1 MGCTLRPLGAA
12 LALALLLPLPSL
24 AGEVVVKP
32 GETLSEIA
40 ERYGVSVQRLLQ
52 LNGLK
57 DPKDLWAGSRIQV
70 PGAPAGSSGSG
81 RSTAGASRGAGNY
94 TVKPGETLSE
104 IAERYNVSVER
115 LLQVNGLKDGK
126 DLWAGS
132 RITVPGAGARA
143 ATAGSRTASTKP
155 AVNRAAKEH
164 KVQPGDTLS
173 GIADLYGIP
182 QERLVALNG
191 LNKPDQLVSGTTL
204 RLRGATSTAT
214 AAAKPA
220 TKPSSTA
227 RRPSAAPVAAVTAA
241 PVAKPA
247 APRPT
252 TATASAKPASSQPV
266 SQPALVAAKAP
277 QTSTKPSSGAA
288 PAKPDW
294 RTYGPLQVDWA
305 NWQTMGGSFVTPSL
319 NSDGQPLYLAVN
331 CSARRINATGQSGA
345 WRSWD
350 APQSEF
356 ETQLLNDLCRSRGS

>member
-40 ERYGVSVQRLLQ
+40 ERYGVTVQRLLQ

-70 PGAPAGSSGSG
+70 PGAPGGSGSG
-81 RSTAGASRGAGNY
+81 RGTASGSRGAGNY

-115 LLQVNGLKDGK
+115 LLQINGLKDGK

-143 ATAGSRTASTKP
+143 ATAGSRTASARP

-191 LNKPDQLVSGTTL
+191 LSKPDQLVSGTTL
-204 RLRGATSTAT
+204 RLRSTGT

-220 TKPSSTA
+220 AKPSSTA

-252 TATASAKPASSQPV
+252 TPTASTRPVSSQPV
-266 SQPALVAAKAP
+266 SQPVVAAARAP
-277 QTSTKPSSGAA
+277 QTTTTKPSAA

-319 NSDGQPLYLAVN
+319 NSEGQPLYLAVN

>member
-1 MGCTLRPLGAA
+1 MGCTLRPLGAALA

-70 PGAPAGSSGSG
+70 PGAPGG
-81 RSTAGASRGAGNY
+81 STASGSRGAGNY

-132 RITVPGAGARA
+132 RITVPGAGARTA
-143 ATAGSRTASTKP
+143 ATGSRTASAKP

-191 LNKPDQLVSGTTL
+191 LSKPDQLVAGTSL
-204 RLRGATSTAT
+204 RLRGTTGTAT
-214 AAAKPA
+214 ATAKPA
-220 TKPSSTA
+220 AKPSSTA
-227 RRPSAAPVAAVTAA
+227 RRATAVAAAPA
-241 PVAKPA
+241 AKPA
-247 APRPT
+247 AKPVAPRPSTT
-252 TATASAKPASSQPV
+252 TATASAKPVSSQPV
-266 SQPALVAAKAP
+266 TQPVVVAARAP
-277 QTSTKPSSGAA
+277 QTTTSTKPSAA

-319 NSDGQPLYLAVN
+319 NSEGQPLYLAVN

>member
-1 MGCTLRPLGAA
+1 MRRTAAA

-70 PGAPAGSSGSG
+70 PGAPGGGTGSG

-143 ATAGSRTASTKP
+143 ATAGSRTATTKP
-155 AVNRAAKEH
+155 TVNRAAKEH

-191 LNKPDQLVSGTTL
+191 LSKPDQLVSGTTL
-204 RLRGATSTAT
+204 RLRGATSAAAT
-214 AAAKPA
+214 AAKPA
-220 TKPSSTA
+220 AKPSSTA

-247 APRPT
+247 APRAT
-252 TATASAKPASSQPV
+252 AATASAKPASSQPV
-266 SQPALVAAKAP
+266 SQPAVVAAKAP
-277 QTSTKPSSGAA
+277 QPTTTKPSAA